1 MAEQTVFVVEDD
13 ELIANLLQHLLERE
27 GLLVQQFAD
36 GRLAQQAIHNS
47 TVVPSLILLDVMLPY
62 LDGFALVKEIRQ
74 LWHDVP
80 IVMLTAKSQETEI
93 VRALDAG
100 ANDYVIKP
108 FQVNELMAR
117 LRRFLRRGAK

>member
-1 MAEQTVFVVEDD
+1 MTEQTVFVVEDD

-27 GLLVQQFAD
+27 GLIVRQFSD
-36 GRLAQQAIHNS
+36 GRLAQQAIQNS
-47 TVVPSLILLDVMLPY
+47 AIVPSLVLLDVMLPY

-74 LWHDVP
+74 QWQDVP
-80 IVMLTAKSQETEI
+80 IVMLTAKSQESEI

-117 LRRFLRRGAK
+117 LRRFLRQGAK